1 MNIKRSILLAWGM
14 LLWTWIAN
22 YNTIKTE
29 KEIIDVLH
37 REQWVASFYGTKKDG
52 FIGKPM
58 ANEKQ
63 RMDPNAM
70 TAAHRKRPFWTIV
83 RVIENDPKTHE
94 SDTVIVEITD
104 RWPFSKNKQWRYKR
118 KIDLSAGAFDVISHR
133 DKWHTK
139 VIIEVLQRGEDN
151 Q

>member
-1 MNIKRSILLAWGM
+1 MMNIKKSILLTGSIV
-14 LLWTWIAN
+14 LGTCIAN
-22 YNTIKTE
+22 HNTLKTK

-52 FIGKPM
+52 FIGKRM
-58 ANEKQ
+58 ANKKQ
-63 RMDPNAM
+63 RMDPTAM
-70 TAAHRKRPFWTIV
+70 TAAHRKRPFGTIV
-83 RVIENDPKTHE
+83 RVIENDPKTYE

-104 RWPFSKNKQWRYKR
+104 RWPRTKNKQWTYKR

-133 DKWHTK
+133 DKWQTK
-139 VIIEVLQRGEDN
+139 VIIEVLERGKE